1 MPRPLRIDDTGGMYH
16 ILNRGNYQQW
26 VFRSEGAKEAFERTL
41 FEACDRAGWELHGFC
56 IMSNHYH
63 LAISTPK
70 GNLSEGMRWLQSVF
84 ANRFNRYRR
93 ESGHLFQGRFKS
105 LAVENSERL
114 GWLCHYLHL
123 NPVRAK
129 LCSMEELANYR
140 WSSYWYLRNR
150 KKRPSVLTLEDC
162 LASAGGLKDNST
174 GWRRYA
180 QYLNWLQEE
189 QPARKKME
197 FARMSKGWA
206 IGDQKFRKSVVAE
219 DRELRQRVQLDYKE
233 VKEARELQWEA
244 ALERCLK
251 VLKFDLAAP
260 STALKSAD
268 WKVGIATFMKARY
281 MTGNAWLAEK
291 LSMGNL
297 TGVSRYASET
307 QSGQR
312 PQAAKYLKTLTARV
326 KH

>member
-1 MPRPLRIDDTGGMYH
+1 MARPLRIDDTGGIYH
-16 ILNRGNYQQW
+16 ILNRGNYRRW
-26 VFRSEGAKEAFERTL
+26 IFKNDGAKEAFERTL
-41 FEACDRAGWELHGFC
+41 FEACERAGWLLHGFC

-63 LAISTPK
+63 LALSTPR

-105 LAVENSERL
+105 LAVENPERL

-129 LCSMEELANYR
+129 LTLIDELNNYR

-150 KKRPSVLTLEDC
+150 KQRPAVLTLEDC
-162 LASAGGLKDNST
+162 LVSAGGLRDNSS

-180 QYLNWLQEE
+180 QYLKWLQEDE
-189 QPARKKME
+189 PARKKME

-206 IGDQKFRKSVVAE
+206 IGDQKFRKSIAVEA
-219 DRELRQRVQLDYKE
+219 REMRPRAQLTFRE
-233 VKEARELQWEA
+233 VKEARELQWEEM
-244 ALERCLK
+244 LERCLK
-251 VLKFDLAAP
+251 VLRQDMSGAP
-260 STALKSAD
+260 HSPKSAE
-268 WKVGIATFMKARY
+268 WKGGIATFMKHRC

-291 LSMGNL
+291 LCMGNL

-312 PQAAKYLKTLTARV
+312 PQAAKYLRTLTTRI